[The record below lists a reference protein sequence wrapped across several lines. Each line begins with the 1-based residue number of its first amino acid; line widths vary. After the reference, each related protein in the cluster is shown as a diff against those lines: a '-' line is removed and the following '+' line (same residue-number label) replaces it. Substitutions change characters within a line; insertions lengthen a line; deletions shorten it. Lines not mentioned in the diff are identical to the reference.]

1 VPLPPTP
8 PIDRKYASVLD
19 AAAGYFLANP
29 ALKFVVETNGTKAHA
44 EQIVTELQERG
55 ILRERVVRIDV
66 VPRRGP
72 VTFDFVVVE

>member
-1 VPLPPTP
+1 
-8 PIDRKYASVLD
+8 LD

-29 ALKFVVETNGTKAHA
+29 TLRFVVETNGTKAHA
-44 EQIVTELQERG
+44 EQVVMELQKRG

-66 VPRRGP
+66 IPRRGP